1 MQKSSDLAH
10 VHGLLPGTASC
21 VCFSPFISFTILQVM
36 ALRPRFSIAAQ
47 KARAEKGQGQYT
59 GNAQDVEDDE
69 ESVKG
74 MARLFAEL
82 GEAYTALI
90 ATGAKAACYATQM
103 HKECHKYHCVD
114 LRQSLKALLV
124 RAILSVN

>member
-1 MQKSSDLAH
+1 
-10 VHGLLPGTASC
+10 
-21 VCFSPFISFTILQVM
+21 M

-47 KARAEKGQGQYT
+47 KAQAEKEQRQYN
-59 GNAQDVEDDE
+59 GNAHDIEDDE

-90 ATGAKAACYATQM
+90 ATGTHLTPQVGQCLLCSYSYRNTSDIAHCSVLKSALTATGT
-103 HKECHKYHCVD
+103 E
-114 LRQSLKALLV
+114 V
-124 RAILSVN
+124 RL